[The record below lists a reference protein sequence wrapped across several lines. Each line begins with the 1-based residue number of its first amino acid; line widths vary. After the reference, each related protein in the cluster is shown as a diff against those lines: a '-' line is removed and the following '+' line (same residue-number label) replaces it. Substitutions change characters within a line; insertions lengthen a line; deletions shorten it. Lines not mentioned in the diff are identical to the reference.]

1 MIREKKT
8 ISGRLLEVDYYPVN
22 RAGHRVPHNIPPP
35 KSKAEIAAQQK
46 YEKKRREKKFIR
58 IINTNFGKDDYCY
71 PLHGHPLYDEESIFN
86 VASMTDKQA
95 EKCLYTESTID
106 NYYLYCNIYATDF
119 EPESEVRGI
128 FHIKCK
134 LVSKWGWFNDI
145 AYEFYG
151 QRNAGLTSSQIR
163 DLPFDFHQPN
173 VTEYRLENRAILD
186 SDIKIVFETANDST
200 VDSPSITIAGAAYRI
215 NAQLTA
221 NYKIIIDPI
230 GRTITRIN
238 KTTGMEES
246 VFRLRDTSSSVFAK
260 VPSGIHKVTVAENVK
275 ATVTLLQERMTPLWT

>member
-1 MIREKKT
+1 MLCMYESSEGVKI
-8 ISGRLLEVDYYPVN
+8 IFN
-22 RAGHRVPHNIPPP
+22 RAPEYRILRIGDLRNYSRPYKAVGKSIVFLQNSTVEHNI
-35 KSKAEIAAQQK
+35 EISCMPAGNATEDK
-46 YEKKRREKKFIR
+46 NF
-58 IINTNFGKDDYCY
+58 IINTFEKDCQKGKFGK
-71 PLHGHPLYDEESIFN
+71 LY
-86 VASMTDKQA
+86 
-95 EKCLYTESTID
+95 ID

-119 EPESEVRGI
+119 EHESEVRGI

-215 NAQLTA
+215 NATITP

-230 GRTITRIN
+230 CRTITRIN